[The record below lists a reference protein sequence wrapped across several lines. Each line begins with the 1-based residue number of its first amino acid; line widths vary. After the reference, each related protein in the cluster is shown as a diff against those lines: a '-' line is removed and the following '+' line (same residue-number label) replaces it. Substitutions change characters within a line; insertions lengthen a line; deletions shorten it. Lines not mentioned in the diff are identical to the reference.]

1 MKAINACAFII
12 IGFFLPQNF
21 SFSSTQ
27 GQHVVSHNRQAEK
40 EMYVIFCPFVPFC
53 HKLQLPPTS
62 LHPTST
68 NWSQSYLLETLN
80 LDQKTQQLFQL
91 HNHKITSYNLRV
103 FLRVIRQGFSLTF
116 YSDIM
121 IITIKYS
128 HLSGNRTFKIHYRE
142 NIFIETI
149 ANKLYL
155 R

>member
-1 MKAINACAFII
+1 MKAINACAFTI
-12 IGFFLPQNF
+12 IGFFLLQNF

-68 NWSQSYLLETLN
+68 KWSQSYLLETLN

-91 HNHKITSYNLRV
+91 HNHKYIQFTS
-103 FLRVIRQGFSLTF
+103 FS
-116 YSDIM
+116 SCNQARI
-121 IITIKYS
+121 
-128 HLSGNRTFKIHYRE
+128 LSYICL
-142 NIFIETI
+142 
-149 ANKLYL
+149 LYTSPSPRDGL
-155 R
+155 LSRMPSSA